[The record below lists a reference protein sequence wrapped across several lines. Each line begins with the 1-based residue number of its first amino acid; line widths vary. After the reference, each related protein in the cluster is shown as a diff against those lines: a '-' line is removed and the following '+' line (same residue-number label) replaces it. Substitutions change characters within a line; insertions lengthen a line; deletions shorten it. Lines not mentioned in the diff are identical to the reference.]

1 MKRVLSSF
9 ACVLLLLTLFG
20 VAAAQRKPAADAKP
34 AAQTK
39 KKTAARAGKKT
50 TSAKASAKT
59 AGEDAQKSELD
70 EIVKLD
76 AAGHI
81 KLSAAERVERLQAFV
96 KDHPD
101 STQLLRARELLTSAR
116 AALGDERLRGG
127 DRAAGV
133 ELFRAAVGEAPEGMS
148 DKLFLEV
155 VSQLPANFYVLGE
168 RDAAL
173 ELARSVEARAA
184 GNAQRLLVVASFY
197 LGIERPEEAARVAQS
212 ALALQP
218 DLASAHQVLGT
229 SYRYALRLD
238 DAAAEFARAVEL
250 DPKSATA
257 RHTLAEL
264 RRATG
269 KPEEALSLYREQLA
283 ADPQDANARSGLVLA
298 LFDAGRREEAEREL
312 QSALTGEAK
321 DLPLLVG
328 ASYWYS
334 AHGEGARALEL
345 AEKAVA
351 FESRFGW
358 AWARIAQGRALLALK
373 KPLDAEMALR
383 AARRFG
389 NFPTLDY
396 ELAAALAGAGLYDEA
411 AETLSHSFAIRD
423 GQIETRLAGHVE
435 ARAADFNELLAPE
448 RRASLSQFASAS
460 PAGEAKMLKAL
471 LVFRLVASGGAGE
484 EKAAAEAAREFAA
497 GDDEMRAFRNIY
509 AAERLE
515 HLGASAHAAA
525 FERAEAAIGG
535 VEAALDVPHAPVAI
549 FADTEEVRALRQRV
563 VETGV
568 PLSIQNVQ
576 RDVLSKVLRGHVEE
590 LAGWALYNQG
600 QTAEAVV
607 RLRRAVSVLP
617 EHTQWWLTAEWR
629 LGAALEATGGARDA
643 LAAYARSYREQPDP
657 TRRTVIEALYK
668 RLNNG
673 STQGLNQL
681 IGTPDVAA
689 ASAPSQLPT
698 QGSPVETP
706 ATQANVAAS
715 ADAKAAAPESSVPPA
730 SAEPTPTSTP
740 APVPT
745 PTTTSTPATETA
757 AAATT
762 TATPTPT
769 PSTLPSPTP
778 TNETPTSATTET
790 PTPTPSPAPTPPT
803 TETASPTAATPES
816 VVPTPSPLPTPTTKT
831 GATKAETPE
840 TTPAPTPPVQGATTE
855 TSQQP
860 PSEQKPEQK
869 QPGGVCA
876 LTISD
881 PSVEIKS
888 NGGSATVAVRLENY
902 AGKGAPRVN
911 PSTPNWA
918 DIIILA
924 EPHADSDGDRLRFTV
939 TSVSGKSGT
948 FTVTFSSPCGKQD
961 VTVNVK

>member
-1 MKRVLSSF
+1 MKRVLSSL
-9 ACVLLLLTLFG
+9 ACVLLLLTLDG
-20 VAAAQRKPAADAKP
+20 MAAAQRKPAA
-34 AAQTK
+34 QT
-39 KKTAARAGKKT
+39 GK
-50 TSAKASAKT
+50 KASAAKPT
-59 AGEDAQKSELD
+59 PSAAKGAGGEDAQKSELD

-76 AAGHI
+76 AA
-81 KLSAAERVERLQAFV
+81 ARVERLQAFV
-96 KDHPD
+96 RDNPD
-101 STQLLRARELLTSAR
+101 STQLERARELLTSAR

-133 ELFRAAVGEAPEGMS
+133 ELFRAAVAEAPEGMS

-155 VSQLPANFYVLGE
+155 VSQLPANLYVLGE
-168 RDAAL
+168 REAAL
-173 ELARSVEARAA
+173 ELARTVEARAG
-184 GNAQRLLVVASFY
+184 GNAPRLLVVASFY
-197 LGIERPEEAARVAQS
+197 LGIERPDEAARVAQA
-212 ALALQP
+212 ALALKP

-238 DAAAEFARAVEL
+238 DAASEFARAVEL
-250 DPKSATA
+250 DPKSASA

-283 ADPQDANARSGLVLA
+283 ADPQDANAHSGLVLA

-312 QSALTGEAK
+312 QSALTGVAK

-334 AHGEGARALEL
+334 AHGEGARALDL
-345 AEKAVA
+345 AGKAVA
-351 FESRFGW
+351 LEPRFGW

-373 KPLDAEMALR
+373 KPLEAEMALR

-396 ELAAALAGAGLYDEA
+396 ELAAALASAGLYDEA
-411 AETLSHSFAIRD
+411 AETLSHSFTIRE
-423 GQIETRLAGHVE
+423 GQIETRLAGRVE

-460 PAGEAKMLKAL
+460 SAVEAKTLKSL
-471 LVFRLVASGGAGE
+471 LAFRQAAGVGE
-484 EKAAAEAAREFAA
+484 EKAAVEAAREFAA
-497 GDDEMRAFRNIY
+497 GDDEMRTFRNLY
-509 AAERLE
+509 AADRLERL
-515 HLGASAHAAA
+515 ASHAEA

-563 VETGV
+563 VETGT
-568 PLSIQNVQ
+568 PLSILNVQ
-576 RDVLSKVLRGHVEE
+576 RDVLSKVLRGRVEE

-617 EHTQWWLTAEWR
+617 EHTQWWRTAEWR

-643 LAAYARSYREQPDP
+643 LAAYVRSYREQPDP
-657 TRRTVIEALYK
+657 TRRTVIETLYK

-673 STQGLNQL
+673 STQGLEQL
-681 IGTPDVAA
+681 IATPDVAA
-689 ASAPSQLPT
+689 VAPASLQSPTTPAPA
-698 QGSPVETP
+698 ETP

-715 ADAKAAAPESSVPPA
+715 AEAKADTTKVETTRTETAQPA
-730 SAEPTPTSTP
+730 SSQPASTP
-740 APVPT
+740 A
-745 PTTTSTPATETA
+745 SEA
-757 AAATT
+757 A
-762 TATPTPT
+762 ATPTPEA
-769 PSTLPSPTP
+769 P
-778 TNETPTSATTET
+778 
-790 PTPTPSPAPTPPT
+790 PAPTPP
-803 TETASPTAATPES
+803 AQVATPE
-816 VVPTPSPLPTPTTKT
+816 
-831 GATKAETPE
+831 A
-840 TTPAPTPPVQGATTE
+840 TTPAKAPTPEPT
-855 TSQQP
+855 QQP
-860 PSEQKPEQK
+860 PPEQKPEQK
-869 QPGGVCA
+869 QPGGVCV

-888 NGGSATVAVRLENY
+888 NGGSATISVKLENY

-918 DIIILA
+918 DIIVLA

-939 TSVSGKSGT
+939 TSISSKAGT
-948 FTVTFSSPCGKQD
+948 FAVTFSSPCGKQD
-961 VTVNVK
+961 VMVNVK